1 MKKITFLLLAILAI
15 GFTSCKDDEDEPTTT
30 TTTTDTGG
38 GGTTVTVT
46 GVSLNS
52 TTLSLLVDSTY
63 TLTATVSPSNA
74 TDKTITWTSSDATK
88 ATVANGKIT
97 AVAAGTVTITAKVGD
112 KTVSCTV
119 TITANSNTQI
129 NADGKTGT
137 VTDAQGNSYAI
148 VKIGD
153 QWWMAENLKV
163 TKYND
168 GTAIP
173 NVTDATA
180 WAALTTGAYCDY
192 SNSTANGTKYGHLYN
207 WYTVNTGKLAPAG
220 WHVPTDAEWTTLQNY
235 LIANGYNY
243 DATTTDNKIAKA
255 LAAKTDWTT
264 STTTGAPGNTLST
277 NNSSGFSALPGGFR
291 NYTGSFNYLGNYGI
305 WWSATEYDT
314 DNAWNRTLG
323 YSNAYL
329 SSNFNDKQDGF
340 SVRCVR
346 D

>member
-15 GFTSCKDDEDEPTTT
+15 GFTSCK
-30 TTTTDTGG
+30 
-38 GGTTVTVT
+38 
-46 GVSLNS
+46 
-52 TTLSLLVDSTY
+52 
-63 TLTATVSPSNA
+63 
-74 TDKTITWTSSDATK
+74 
-88 ATVANGKIT
+88 
-97 AVAAGTVTITAKVGD
+97 KVGD

-220 WHVPTDAEWTTLQNY
+220 WHVPTDAEWTTLENY

-291 NYTGSFNYLGNYGI
+291 SDSGSFLYLGGTGV
-305 WWSATEYDT
+305 WWSATEYGT
-314 DNAWNRTLG
+314 DYAWYRSLSYG
-323 YSNAYL
+323 GAYL
-329 SSNFNDKQDGF
+329 DSGSLDSDLQDGF